1 MGRKSQ
7 PQPPVLNQGISAIKN
22 NLADFLTTSRVI
34 IGLIILSLSLIGKG
48 VYTVVVVL
56 ALVGA
61 ATDVLDGR
69 AARRYLGKDREGK
82 LGKHDL
88 TVDTLLVLCILT
100 YFSLSGIVVPKVLGL
115 AWTGLALISGFVWK
129 LKAKVLTLFE
139 IPTILALYAV
149 AGVYDLR
156 LFLVVIVPTTLIGV
170 IFNWDR
176 MCYVIRVKIPKDFSE

>member
-1 MGRKSQ
+1 MVRNSRPFQAAINHGS
-7 PQPPVLNQGISAIKN
+7 SAIKD
-22 NLADFLTTSRVI
+22 NLADFLTMSRAV
-34 IGLIILSLSLIGKG
+34 IGLIVLSLSFIGKDA
-48 VYTVVVVL
+48 YATVVIL

-61 ATDVLDGR
+61 TTDVLDGR

-115 AWTGLALISGFVWK
+115 AWAGLALICGLVWK
-129 LKAKVLTLFE
+129 LKAKVLTSFE

-156 LFLVVIVPTTLIGV
+156 LFLGVIVPTTLAGV
-170 IFNWDR
+170 IFSWNR
-176 MCYVIRVKIPKDFSE
+176 MCYVIRVKIPRDFSK